1 MVQYWYCMLSYIL
14 KQNDDGGCYIQ
25 NRKAWFRNLNGTSCV
40 YSKNSQFQIFVKLE
54 ICCFSIFHPKELWA
68 GILHW
73 QCLAA
78 FLSRN
83 MAEPPLL
90 KDHIFMTCR
99 NIVYA
104 QFPPF
109 QQVDSIVLGAWIINE
124 VLWRDWCF
132 DDFDQICSV
141 VVHRSIIRLA
151 RSSHCLITPWC
162 RKSCSFQSSA

>member
-1 MVQYWYCMLSYIL
+1 MVVATYKIVKPDFGTWRAHPA
-14 KQNDDGGCYIQ
+14 YIQ
-25 NRKAWFRNLNGTSCV
+25 RIHNSKYLSNLKSV
-40 YSKNSQFQIFVKLE
+40 VSQF
-54 ICCFSIFHPKELWA
+54 FHPKELWA
-68 GILHW
+68 WILHW

-104 QFPPF
+104 QFLPF
-109 QQVDSIVLGAWIINE
+109 QQVNSIVLGAWIINE